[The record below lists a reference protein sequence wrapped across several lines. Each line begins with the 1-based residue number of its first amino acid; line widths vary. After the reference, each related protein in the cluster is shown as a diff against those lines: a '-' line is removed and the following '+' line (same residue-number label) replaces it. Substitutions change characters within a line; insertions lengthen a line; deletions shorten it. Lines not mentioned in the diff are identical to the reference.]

1 MQMKPL
7 GRTGMQVSEFC
18 LGTMTWGQQ
27 NSAEEGYA
35 RWTGQRQRHQ
45 FSQAEYPSR
54 PTADTQ
60 GRTEEIIGEW
70 FTRPASALT
79 SSSRA
84 R

>member
-1 MQMKPL
+1 MHMKPL

-35 RWTGQRQRHQ
+35 QMDWASANGINFFDT
-45 FSQAEYPSR
+45 AELYPSR

-60 GRTEEIIGEW
+60 GLSLIHI
-70 FTRPASALT
+70 
-79 SSSRA
+79 
-84 R
+84 